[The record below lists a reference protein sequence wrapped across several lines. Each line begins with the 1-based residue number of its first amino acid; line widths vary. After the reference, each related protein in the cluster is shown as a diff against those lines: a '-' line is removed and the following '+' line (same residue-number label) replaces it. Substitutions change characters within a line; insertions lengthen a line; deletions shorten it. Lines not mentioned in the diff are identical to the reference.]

1 MPSPEVDLHLGR
13 DPLFVEKA
21 DRSFIA
27 SRTLVGTHGSRI
39 GYDRTRSIECHS
51 PVSDRH
57 SLSTHPLFVAV
68 GVPVPYRVQGGTPY
82 QDGCPGSTV
91 LSQDFVPLNAMR
103 FLLAMYGM
111 LKYSPRSDSW
121 VRGTLLQGA
130 PTIEEYGT
138 GRGMESM
145 FPLAPRV

>member
-1 MPSPEVDLHLGR
+1 MPFSGIGSPLSLH
-13 DPLFVEKA
+13 
-21 DRSFIA
+21 A
-27 SRTLVGTHGSRI
+27 SAICGGWSPR
-39 GYDRTRSIECHS
+39 
-51 PVSDRH
+51 PVSCPRWD
-57 SLSTHPLFVAV
+57 T
-68 GVPVPYRVQGGTPY
+68 VPGRLPRVNF
-82 QDGCPGSTV
+82 

-130 PTIEEYGT
+130 PTIEEYET